1 MKTKSLVLLAMALG
15 CGFVAMLGV
24 QQIMSGEKAPPIET
38 VSVLVARQEIEPGM
52 KLEESQV
59 SFESLPREAVPAGAV
74 TEAAQ
79 YEDRA
84 LKSRAYPGDVILQA
98 KLGEKGQYGASTSIR
113 PGLRVVT
120 VPVNMTTVHSG
131 MIRPGDRVDVL
142 VTYSIRRPGR
152 NETQRTK
159 TVLEFIEV
167 FAIDRMR
174 EAEGSDSSKGAK
186 VENLSV
192 LVTPEQAHLLMLAS
206 SKGKLQM
213 ALRNSADTEQA
224 NVSAIDDKIFDDAKA
239 SLGPEDSSDTKPAA
253 TPPAPV
259 KEVVEVPVEPEE
271 DVWAIEIFEGETRR
285 VENHQAPR
293 SQTGGSP
300 GAAGRRAGHGVNCR
314 SSAGRGG
321 ISAAAVKH
329 FEALNERCRDAV
341 SGRAEGHCGLGLADL
356 DQRPVSGGGVCG
368 NARAPQCSGLQ
379 GCR

>member
-24 QQIMSGEKAPPIET
+24 QQIMSGEKAPSKDT
-38 VSVLVARQEIEPGM
+38 VLVLVARQEIEPGV

-59 SFESLPREAVPAGAV
+59 SFESLPREAVPVGAV

-79 YEDRA
+79 FEDRA

-113 PGLRVVT
+113 QGLRVVT

-142 VTYSIRRPGR
+142 VTYSVRRPGQP
-152 NETQRTK
+152 ETQRTK

-186 VENLSV
+186 AENLSV
-192 LVTPEQAHLLMLAS
+192 LVTPEQAHLLMLAA

-213 ALRNSADTEQA
+213 ALRNSADKEQA
-224 NVSAIDDKIFDDAKA
+224 NVAAIDDKIFDDAKA
-239 SLGPEDSSDTKPAA
+239 TSGSEDTNDTKPVAK
-253 TPPAPV
+253 TPAPAPTPV
-259 KEVVEVPVEPEE
+259 KEVVVVPEEPEE

-285 VENHQAPR
+285 VETIKVPL
-293 SQTGGSP
+293 P
-300 GAAGRRAGHGVNCR
+300 K
-314 SSAGRGG
+314 RGPVKEQPAEG
-321 ISAAAVKH
+321 PATESTAEVPPVAAA
-329 FEALNERCRDAV
+329 
-341 SGRAEGHCGLGLADL
+341 
-356 DQRPVSGGGVCG
+356 
-368 NARAPQCSGLQ
+368 
-379 GCR
+379 